1 MYLLWF
7 RPYRRGDGIKRLLDT
22 KSDELK
28 PVFFKGMT
36 VLHSVADLKQLFR
49 IRIQIL
55 SGGPF
60 QIRIRI
66 LPSDLFGSGSGSLIQ
81 IFVKFL

>member
-36 VLHSVADLKQLFR
+36 VLHSVADPKQLFR
-49 IRIQIL
+49 IRIL
-55 SGGPF
+55 SGGSF

-66 LPSDLFGSGSGSLIQ
+66 LPSDLFGSGSMIE